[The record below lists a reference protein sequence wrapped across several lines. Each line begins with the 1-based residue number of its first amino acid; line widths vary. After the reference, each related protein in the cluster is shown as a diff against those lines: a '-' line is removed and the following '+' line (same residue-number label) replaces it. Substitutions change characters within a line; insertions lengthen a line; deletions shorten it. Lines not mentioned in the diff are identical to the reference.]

1 MSRLR
6 LLPALATALLL
17 GSAQA
22 ATYTIDVLYN
32 VTGENKASARAA
44 WRGAK
49 VAAVE
54 LNKMHIP
61 VKLRLYDGQSE
72 HNMDHAIAVMQ
83 AKHSKSPIMIG
94 LTRSD
99 DVMDTA
105 LPLTQANKLF
115 INTSSAS
122 EQTQKALGDH
132 YIMTAFTTE
141 QEAKKSAHFLHN
153 TMHQDNL
160 YILVEPTTSN
170 QQLAKALSGSF
181 GDLGGKPTLVPV
193 PNNVNSSQADEVANN
208 LRQQLTDS
216 THTVIY
222 LATNTKTAAK
232 LLEALRDQDIVNTV
246 MTSARF
252 SPRHIQSMKHKQ
264 VAPFFYTSHAF
275 FDTNNPSQELKQFKQ
290 AYRKHYHQDPLLPET
305 ALGYDAV
312 MLAGYAIAHSPT
324 YTDKDLRNT
333 LRKLNSASMVTG
345 HLNLTNPKAPVD
357 KIAIV
362 GIGNDLKGYQVDRGS
377 A

>member
-6 LLPALATALLL
+6 FLPVLATALFF
-17 GSAQA
+17 SAAQA

-32 VTGENKASARAA
+32 VTGENKATARAA

-49 VAAVE
+49 VASIE

-61 VKLRLYDGQSE
+61 VKLRLYDGQSK

-83 AKHSKSPIMIG
+83 AKNSQSPIMIG
-94 LTRSD
+94 LTHSD
-99 DVMDTA
+99 DLMDTA
-105 LPLTQANKLF
+105 LPVTKANKLF

-122 EQTQKALGDH
+122 EHTQQALGDH

-141 QEAKKSAHFLHN
+141 QEAKKSALFLHN

-160 YILVEPTTSN
+160 IILVEPTSSS
-170 QQLAKALSGSF
+170 QQLAKAISESF
-181 GDLGGKPTLVPV
+181 SALGGKPTLISVPSHL
-193 PNNVNSSQADEVANN
+193 NNTNADEISSSIHQH
-208 LRQQLTDS
+208 LSDS

-222 LATNTKTAAK
+222 LATNTKSAAT

-252 SPRHIQSMKHKQ
+252 SPQHIQSMKHKQ
-264 VAPFFYTSHAF
+264 VAPFFYTSHTF

-290 AYRKHYHQDPLLPET
+290 AYRNHYHQDPLLPET

-324 YTDKDLRNT
+324 YTEKDLQKT
-333 LRKLNSASMVTG
+333 LRTLNNASMVTG

-362 GIGNDLKGYQVDRGS
+362 GIGNDLKAYQVDRGN